1 MSIGITLQEFLIKF
15 TAIPIKFI
23 EEYIKF
29 YNMCKIDKFGIK
41 VIDVIN
47 YLGVKSRK
55 KFEERLR
62 NIYIVNKDY
71 IIHKENK
78 QLIKGVRD
86 AHYMLSFDGFEKIA
100 LRSSTK
106 KGEMFRDYFIM
117 LRKFID
123 YYKQHIADKIMELT
137 QTNKFMYIILV
148 NKNKNIFKIGRTGD
162 IRKRLMAYSTG
173 KESHPDVK
181 FIMIVNDDKK
191 VEKCTKLFIKVKQFK
206 ANKELYQTDFDY
218 LKKTIY
224 NCAELDDNLKI
235 QIEKDDKFDSY
246 VVFDDNNTIEYLQ
259 LNDNGTG
266 HTKVNTIHKTTQKHH
281 IMKSNITKTTKTKV
295 K

>member
-1 MSIGITLQEFLIKF
+1 
-15 TAIPIKFI
+15 
-23 EEYIKF
+23 
-29 YNMCKIDKFGIK
+29 
-41 VIDVIN
+41 
-47 YLGVKSRK
+47 
-55 KFEERLR
+55 
-62 NIYIVNKDY
+62 
-71 IIHKENK
+71 
-78 QLIKGVRD
+78 
-86 AHYMLSFDGFEKIA
+86 
-100 LRSSTK
+100 
-106 KGEMFRDYFIM
+106 
-117 LRKFID
+117 
-123 YYKQHIADKIMELT
+123 
-137 QTNKFMYIILV
+137 MYIILV

-206 ANKELYQTDFDY
+206 ANKELYQADFDY

-266 HTKVNTIHKTTQKHH
+266 HSKVNTIHKNTQKHH
-281 IMKSNITKTTKTKV
+281 IVKSSIQKTK
-295 K
+295 KQK

>member
-1 MSIGITLQEFLIKF
+1 MLHKLTLQEFLKKF

-23 EEYIKF
+23 DEYIKF
-29 YNMCKIDKFGIK
+29 YDMCKNDKFGIK
-41 VIDVIN
+41 VVEVMK
-47 YLGVKSRK
+47 YLGINNIK
-55 KFEERLR
+55 KFEERIR
-62 NIYIVNKDY
+62 NTYKLDHDYIVLR
-71 IIHKENK
+71 IK
-78 QLIKGVRD
+78 QQSSKGVRD
-86 AHYMLSFDGFEKIA
+86 ANYMLSFDGFEKIA
-100 LRSSTK
+100 MRSSTK

-123 YYKQHIADKIMELT
+123 YYKQHITDKIMELT

-206 ANKELYQTDFDY
+206 TNKELYQADFNY

-259 LNDNGTG
+259 LNNNESG
-266 HTKVNTIHKTTQKHH
+266 HSKVNTIHKNTQKHH
-281 IMKSNITKTTKTKV
+281 IVKSSIQKTK
-295 K
+295 KQK